1 MPPTKSARVL
11 LAVLLTFVL
20 VAAFSVSLYGVAKAG
35 GIANGIGEDALPDVG
50 LEGVNDPDCEPEGED
65 RERPVVLLHGTF
77 GTAAEHFSVLAPLLR
92 QEGWCVY
99 ALDYG
104 NQGTAPVAASAKDL
118 AAFVDQVLEVTE
130 ADRVDIV
137 GYSQG
142 GMMPRQYLRF
152 EGGAPTVQGLVGI
165 APSNHGTGGG
175 ILVNGQADPDAADG
189 DPGIADCLACLDQL
203 ANSAFM
209 RTLNQGGDILA
220 GKDGTGSDGA
230 HILYTTIATRHDLV
244 VIPYTSQALQGPP
257 DRVTN
262 LVLQDKCPGNRAGH
276 LSIRDDPVALQL
288 VLNALEHDG
297 LAGPTFQPVC

>member
-1 MPPTKSARVL
+1 MPPTKPARVL

-20 VAAFSVSLYGVAKAG
+20 VAAFSVSLYGVARAG
-35 GIANGIGEDALPDVG
+35 GIGEDLPDVG

-77 GTAAEHFSVLAPLLR
+77 GTAAEHFSVLAPLL
-92 QEGWCVY
+92 QAEGWCVY

-104 NQGTAPVAASAKDL
+104 NQGTAPVGASAKEL

-152 EGGAPTVQGLVGI
+152 EGGAPKVQGLVGI

-175 ILVNGQADPDAADG
+175 ILVNGQADPDATDG
-189 DPGIADCLACLDQL
+189 GPGIADCLACLDQL
-203 ANSAFM
+203 ANSAFL
-209 RTLNQGGDILA
+209 RTLNQGGDIL
-220 GKDGTGSDGA
+220 TGPDGA
-230 HILYTTIATRHDLV
+230 HLLYTTIATRHDLV
-244 VIPYTSQALQGPP
+244 VFPYTSQALQGPP
-257 DRVTN
+257 GRVTN
-262 LVLQDKCPGNRAGH
+262 LVLQEKCPGNRAGH

-297 LAGPTFQPVC
+297 LADPAFQPVC